1 MPNHSRIAYASPALL
16 TVQAPED
23 IEFLIKESEI
33 ITGRPGRTFAVAG
46 ANWQVFRLHWL
57 QGVVKVDRLDVS
69 GQVLS
74 TERVPTKAFCEH
86 RLIGALA
93 SGLLF
98 TPPVGCPN

>member
-1 MPNHSRIAYASPALL
+1 MPSHGHLACNAQTLVNVL
-16 TVQAPED
+16 APED
-23 IEFLIKESEI
+23 IEFLIKESEV

-46 ANWQVFRLHWL
+46 ADWQAYRLHWL
-57 QGVVKVDRLDVS
+57 QGVLKVDRLDTT

>member
-1 MPNHSRIAYASPALL
+1 MPSHGHLACNAQTLVNVL
-16 TVQAPED
+16 APED
-23 IEFLIKESEI
+23 IEFLIKESEV

-46 ANWQVFRLHWL
+46 ADWQIFRLHWL
-57 QGVVKVDRLDVS
+57 QGVLKVDRLDTT

-93 SGLLF
+93 SGQLF
-98 TPPVGCPN
+98 TPPVGCPS